1 MIPDC
6 DISLIAGRREAL
18 LARTLASFSERVF
31 RHFTVRQMIVNID
44 PFMGDAAEGDR
55 CEALVRGY
63 FPHALIFR
71 PEEPD
76 FASAVA
82 RAWAATTAPR
92 VLHLEDDWIA
102 LEDITPE
109 RVEPLLVDDAKA
121 VTFMTATKH
130 TRGLLHQVSRRIVK
144 GPEGEATDLL
154 VNAFSTSPG
163 VFEGAFLRQA
173 ATLMRPRL
181 DPEKQFFRQI
191 NPELEAHALPWR
203 CMFLRGVKSRMLIED
218 IGRAM
223 RDEQGIVKSYE
234 NGMSLWRKAKE
245 AAGE

>member
-1 MIPDC
+1 
-6 DISLIAGRREAL
+6 
-18 LARTLASFSERVF
+18 
-31 RHFTVRQMIVNID
+31 MIVNID

-55 CEALVRGY
+55 CVTLVRSY

-82 RAWAATTAPR
+82 RVWSATRAPR
-92 VLHLEDDWIA
+92 VLHLEDDWLA

-109 RVEPLLVDDAKA
+109 QVEPLLVDDAKA

-130 TRGLLHQVSRRIVK
+130 TRSLPYQVTRRIVK
-144 GPEGEATDLL
+144 GPEGEAMDLL

-163 VFEGAFLRQA
+163 VFEGTFLRQA
-173 ATLMRPRL
+173 AALMLPKL

-203 CMFLRGVKSRMLIED
+203 CMFLRGVHSRMLIED
-218 IGRAM
+218 TGRAM

-234 NGMSLWRKAKE
+234 NGISLWRKAGE